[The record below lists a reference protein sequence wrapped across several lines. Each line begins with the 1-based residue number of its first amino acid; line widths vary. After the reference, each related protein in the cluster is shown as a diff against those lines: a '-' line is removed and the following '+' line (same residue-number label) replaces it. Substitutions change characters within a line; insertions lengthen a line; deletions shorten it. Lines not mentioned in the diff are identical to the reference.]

1 MWRLGSPSC
10 PCDRPG
16 CCVAVERD
24 GSAGSLLAALGV
36 GRLVVGREEQLSCT
50 GFPQP
55 SKERA
60 RIVDLRC
67 WCYMTKIQ

>member
-1 MWRLGSPSC
+1 MWHLGSPSC
-10 PCDRPG
+10 PCDRPR

-36 GRLVVGREEQLSCT
+36 GRLAVGREEQLSCT

-67 WCYMTKIQ
+67 RCYMTKSE